1 MYAFTPSVGQLDE
14 SVLQAKDIFFV
25 CLKFNISFK

>member
-25 CLKFNISFK
+25 CLKCNISFK